1 MSLFSKLFA
10 CLLFPFILLSGCG
23 NNDAPKDIAEQ
34 FWSFAQE
41 KELDQAKYYV
51 SWETAS
57 YLKYIADDKFKIA
70 HVDLGKVTE
79 KTERVEIDTI
89 IVLARKQ
96 GDNIRIPTKTV
107 LIKTEDVWRIQL
119 QETLTGIIK
128 QTVNEAAGQFNQML
142 SDGLNELDKAL
153 SESVDSVSHSL
164 EQGAKELSNTLDA
177 LKKDLDTSRK

>member
-1 MSLFSKLFA
+1 MSLFSKLLV
-10 CLLFPFILLSGCG
+10 CILPFVLLSGCG
-23 NNDAPKDIAEQ
+23 DANEPKDVAEK

-41 KELDQAKYYV
+41 KELEQAKYYV

-57 YLKYIADDKFKIA
+57 YLKYIADEKFKIA
-70 HVDLGKVTE
+70 HVDLGQMTE
-79 KTERVEIDTI
+79 QAERVEIDTV
-89 IVLARKQ
+89 IVLKRKQ
-96 GDNIRIPTKTV
+96 GDNIRIPTKTIV
-107 LIKTEDVWRIQL
+107 IKTENVWRIQL

-153 SESVDSVSHSL
+153 SESVDSMSHSL

-177 LKKDLDTSRK
+177 LKKDLGAPQK